1 MQKKDGEIDSKSN
14 FPSSSH
20 TEQPTSPQTC
30 IINLDDSVGGGSE
43 CVTHVWR
50 RKRQLL
56 RPGYPGSCCY
66 PGVIADEVRM
76 SNVAD
81 INVLT
86 LSLSLSPSRDIRRVK
101 LPTGSMLTLGHFRK
115 KMGSK
120 GMEDH
125 FDTFRAG

>member
-1 MQKKDGEIDSKSN
+1 MHKKGGEIDSRSN

-43 CVTHVWR
+43 CVTHV
-50 RKRQLL
+50 

-81 INVLT
+81 FNVLT
-86 LSLSLSPSRDIRRVK
+86 LSLSLSLPRHTARQITHRVNVD
-101 LPTGSMLTLGHFRK
+101 LGHSRK
-115 KMGSK
+115 EMGSK
-120 GMEDH
+120 EIEDY
-125 FDTFRAG
+125 FDTFHAG

>member
-1 MQKKDGEIDSKSN
+1 MSI
-14 FPSSSH
+14 
-20 TEQPTSPQTC
+20 
-30 IINLDDSVGGGSE
+30 GGGSE

-81 INVLT
+81 FNVLT
-86 LSLSLSPSRDIRRVK
+86 LSLSLSLPRHMARQITHRVNVD
-101 LPTGSMLTLGHFRK
+101 LGHSRK
-115 KMGSK
+115 EMGSK
-120 GMEDH
+120 EIEDY
-125 FDTFRAG
+125 FDTFHAG

>member
-1 MQKKDGEIDSKSN
+1 MSI
-14 FPSSSH
+14 
-20 TEQPTSPQTC
+20 
-30 IINLDDSVGGGSE
+30 GGGSE

-81 INVLT
+81 FNVLT
-86 LSLSLSPSRDIRRVK
+86 LSLSLS
-101 LPTGSMLTLGHFRK
+101 LPTYGASNYPQGQCRFGPFEEGDGLEG
-115 KMGSK
+115 
-120 GMEDH
+120 D
-125 FDTFRAG
+125 